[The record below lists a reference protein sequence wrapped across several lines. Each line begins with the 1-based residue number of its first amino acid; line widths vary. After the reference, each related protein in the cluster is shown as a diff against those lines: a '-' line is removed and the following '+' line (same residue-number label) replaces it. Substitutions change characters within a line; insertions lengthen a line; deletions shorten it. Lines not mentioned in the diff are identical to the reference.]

1 MGLGITIRPEI
12 PRTTVASVPVVA
24 IALVALGKRPV
35 LSRAAFGK
43 PVALPVLPIGKTRPI
58 ALALTLA
65 LVRRPFDIGLRGGW
79 HRLRL
84 KPLLRLLISA
94 LALRGRGESIRQ
106 RAEIA
111 IVFHV
116 VALAF
121 SRRSRLAALCE
132 RLRGLRGSDKSKVM
146 LRVLQIILRRDRISP
161 RVGVSRKL
169 EVFLGDMMRVPA
181 YFDIRSI

>member
-1 MGLGITIRPEI
+1 LGLGITIRPEI
-12 PRTTVASVPVVA
+12 PRTTVASVSVVA
-24 IALVALGKRPV
+24 IALVALGKRPI

-65 LVRRPFDIGLRGGW
+65 LVRRPLDVGLRGGW

-84 KPLLRLLISA
+84 KPLLR

>member
-1 MGLGITIRPEI
+1 LGLGITIRPEI

-65 LVRRPFDIGLRGGW
+65 LVRRPLDVGLRRGW

-84 KPLLRLLISA
+84 KPLLR